1 MGFGR
6 DSSSARPVPPSCD
19 PSNRESLPGHRAGI
33 PSGYSRKYCD
43 TFILL
48 ASLAFFRSPR
58 IGISPAASSP
68 PDKKSHPGTMLAAR
82 ATIRPRTTL
91 STSNVPVYVIR
102 PRHFAH
108 VELERGQ
115 LLVVAT
121 YPDPCVRV
129 LSLPSPSPPLPP
141 TQGNPVLL
149 PPVSRVHPF
158 VHLSSCRSLKR
169 RRSVPPS
176 TFLKVRY

>member
-19 PSNRESLPGHRAGI
+19 PNLYLDIEREYPRDI
-33 PSGYSRKYCD
+33 PASIVIP
-43 TFILL
+43 FILL